1 MEIVTLNQ
9 YKDEYKQKTG
19 SQENDFE
26 FDKTVLGIIET
37 VRENGDEALLDF
49 TEKFDG
55 IRLDNLIVS
64 ADEFEEA
71 RTLITDDFLVALKKA
86 KNRITAFHEEQ
97 KEKSWFINPEQGIML
112 GQKVTR
118 TSIVSVFTYRE
129 GKRLTHRQ
137 F

>member
-9 YKDEYKQKTG
+9 YKDEDKQKTG

-71 RTLITDDFLVALKKA
+71 QYVNNGRFPCGT
-86 KNRITAFHEEQ
+86 
-97 KEKSWFINPEQGIML
+97 
-112 GQKVTR
+112 
-118 TSIVSVFTYRE
+118 
-129 GKRLTHRQ
+129 
-137 F
+137 